1 MRRGI
6 KRLALLMML
15 AGAVGAA
22 ATLWLDRPFA
32 AEADRPPLAG
42 DMRQF
47 NLLSAPRPA
56 PEVAFT
62 DVAGRE
68 ISLADFHG
76 KLILLNLWATWC
88 GPCVEEM
95 PSLDRLQA
103 KLGGRD
109 FEILAVS
116 SDRAGAKV
124 VEPFVAKLG
133 LADLKVFLDPKSK
146 TNHAFGVRGLP
157 TSILID
163 AEGRE
168 LGRFEGSAKWDS
180 PETVAFLKHFMGK
193 SAPQQDPLVRTSG

>member
-6 KRLALLMML
+6 KRLALTMML
-15 AGAVGAA
+15 VGAVGAGA
-22 ATLWLDRPFA
+22 MLWLQRPFA
-32 AEADRPPLAG
+32 AEAARPPQAG

-47 NLLSAPRPA
+47 NLLDAPRPA
-56 PEVAFT
+56 PEAAFT

-68 ISLADFHG
+68 ISLADFRG

-103 KLGGRD
+103 KLGGQG
-109 FEILAVS
+109 FEVLAVS

-124 VEPFVAKLG
+124 VQPFLAKLG
-133 LADLKVFLDPKSK
+133 LADLKAYLDPKSK
-146 TNHAFGVRGLP
+146 VNHAFGVRGLP

-163 AEGRE
+163 SEGRE
-168 LGRFEGSAKWDS
+168 LGRYEGAAKWDA
-180 PETVAFLKHFMGK
+180 PETIAFLKHFMP
-193 SAPQQDPLVRTSG
+193 APPQDPLVKTSG

>member
-1 MRRGI
+1 
-6 KRLALLMML
+6 MML
-15 AGAVGAA
+15 VGAVGVA
-22 ATLWLDRPFA
+22 ATLWLHRPSA
-32 AEADRPPLAG
+32 AEAARPPQAG

-47 NLLSAPRPA
+47 NLLDAPRPA

-109 FEILAVS
+109 FQILAVS

-124 VEPFVAKLG
+124 VEPFIAKLG
-133 LADLKVFLDPKSK
+133 LADLKVYLDPKSK

-163 AEGRE
+163 ADGRE
-168 LGRFEGSAKWDS
+168 LGRLEGAAKWDS
-180 PETVAFLKHFMGK
+180 PETIAFLKHFMK
-193 SAPQQDPLVRTSG
+193 APQQDPLVKTSG

>member
-1 MRRGI
+1 
-6 KRLALLMML
+6 MML
-15 AGAVGAA
+15 VGAVGAA
-22 ATLWLDRPFA
+22 ATLWLHRPFA
-32 AEADRPPLAG
+32 AESDRPPQAG

-47 NLLSAPRPA
+47 NLLGTPRPA

-88 GPCVEEM
+88 APCVEEM

-103 KLGGRD
+103 KLGGPG
-109 FEILAVS
+109 FQILAVS

-124 VEPFVAKLG
+124 VEPFLGKLG
-133 LADLKVFLDPKSK
+133 LADLKVYLDPKSK
-146 TNHAFGVRGLP
+146 VNHAFGVRGLP

-168 LGRFEGSAKWDS
+168 LGRLEGSAKWDS
-180 PETVAFLKHFMGK
+180 PETIAFLKHFMK
-193 SAPQQDPLVRTSG
+193 APQQDPLVRTSG